1 MSAATWPDHLLS
13 LAEWDVLPEDTS
25 HRYELVEGILLVAPR
40 PASLHQRAMVRIAG
54 ELDRQ
59 LSDELTALA
68 DFEVVVDASF
78 PPTVRAPDVVVVPA
92 GRADDNPP
100 RLPAADV
107 LLAVEIVSPGTGRT
121 DRVTKPAEYA
131 EAGIRH
137 YWLVD
142 LDPPVTL
149 TAHLLVDGA
158 YEVVAE
164 GSGTLDLSGPAP
176 VRLDLDGLRRR

>member
-1 MSAATWPDHLLS
+1 VPWPDHLLS
-13 LAEWDVLPEDTS
+13 LAEWDLLPEDRS
-25 HRYELVEGILLVAPR
+25 HRLELVEGILLVSPH
-40 PASLHQRAMVRIAG
+40 PASHQRAMLRMAS

-59 LSDELTALA
+59 LPTVLTAVP
-68 DFEVVVDASF
+68 DFEVVVAAAF
-78 PPTVRAPDVVVVPA
+78 PPTVRAPDVVVVPTS
-92 GRADDNPP
+92 RVQDNPP

-121 DRVTKPAEYA
+121 DRVAKPAEYA
-131 EAGIRH
+131 EAGIPH

-142 LDPPVTL
+142 IEPPITL

-164 GSGTLDLSGPAP
+164 GTGVLDLSGPAA
-176 VRLDLDGLRRR
+176 VRLDLDSLLRR

>member
-25 HRYELVEGILLVAPR
+25 HRCELVEGILLVAPR

-59 LSDELTALA
+59 LPDELAALA
-68 DFEVVVDASF
+68 DFEVVVDAGF
-78 PPTVRAPDVVVVPA
+78 PPTVRVPDVVVVPNGHA
-92 GRADDNPP
+92 EDNLP
-100 RLPAADV
+100 RLPASEV
-107 LLAVEIVSPGTGRT
+107 VLAVEIVSPGTGRT

-131 EAGIRH
+131 EAGIPH

-142 LDPPVTL
+142 LDPPITL

-164 GSGTLDLSGPAP
+164 GTGPLELTAP
-176 VRLDLDGLRRR
+176 AAIRLDVAGLVTR

>member
-13 LAEWDVLPEDTS
+13 LAEWDLLPEDTS
-25 HRYELVEGILLVAPR
+25 HRYELIEGILLAAPR
-40 PASLHQRAMVRIAG
+40 PASMHQRAMVRIAA

-59 LSDELTALA
+59 LPSELTALA
-68 DFEVVVDASF
+68 DYEVVVDSSF
-78 PPTVRAPDVVVVPA
+78 PPTVRAPDVVVVPNGPA
-92 GRADDNPP
+92 EDNPP
-100 RLPAADV
+100 RLLAADV
-107 LLAVEIVSPGTGRT
+107 VLAVEIVSPGTRRT

-131 EAGIRH
+131 EAGIPH

-164 GSGTLDLSGPAP
+164 GSSTLDLTAP
-176 VRLDLDGLRRR
+176 VPIRLDVAGLVER